1 VQPSDKPSQ
10 PISSADKI
18 SERRSVSLPRSA
30 PRAASNNVPRR
41 QISSLQIV
49 FGSIIAISLLLA
61 VNFSG
66 RIAAGQRLNGELRV
80 LQATISDLQMR
91 STELKVQ
98 LANVNSD
105 AFVEEWARSRE
116 GRMVKPDEYLVVVV
130 PGLST
135 PIPMPPPVSAPFVD
149 ISGAEQNWSLWW
161 SLFFDSPPP
170 TGQ

>member
-1 VQPSDKPSQ
+1 MTLPTSK
-10 PISSADKI
+10 SSR
-18 SERRSVSLPRSA
+18 SESTTLPRST
-30 PRAASNNVPRR
+30 PRSTGKPPRR

-80 LQATISDLQMR
+80 LQATISELQMR

-105 AFVEEWARSRE
+105 AFVEQWARSRE
-116 GRMVKPDEYLVVVV
+116 GSMIKPGEVLVVVV
-130 PGLST
+130 PGMNT
-135 PIPMPPPVSAPFVD
+135 PVPLPTPNYAPF
-149 ISGAEQNWSLWW
+149 AESARETENWTLWW
-161 SLFFDSPPP
+161 RLFLDSPPP
-170 TGQ
+170 EISQ